1 MESYEKNS
9 VEQLFE
15 NRFNIARNVVNPM
28 NEEELW
34 KISLLEELV
43 EIRDGRKEVHLTE
56 KEVEDLV
63 FLVSTC

>member
-15 NRFNIARNVVNPM
+15 NRYNIARNVVNQM

-34 KISLLEELV
+34 KISLLEDLV
-43 EIRDGRKEVHLTE
+43 EIRYGRKEVQLT
-56 KEVEDLV
+56 KQEVE
-63 FLVSTC
+63 